1 LRGNTEGGIEV
12 QIKVGEI
19 IKAKREEKKI
29 SLVDFAR
36 EIGISPAY
44 LSQLENGRKEN
55 PKLEIMLSITQALD
69 IDLEM
74 LLGLEQELES
84 PALRIPSLLRLVI
97 AKDRNLRVL
106 DDKEVQKKISSFLDR
121 VLECKY
127 LIEDR
132 DLYALFLEDINIQM
146 ENTLKR
152 YMAMEILMNN
162 K

>member
-1 LRGNTEGGIEV
+1 MR
-12 QIKVGEI
+12 IKVGEV

-69 IDLEM
+69 IDLDM
-74 LLGLEQELES
+74 LLGLEQEPES
-84 PALRIPSLLRLVI
+84 PALRIPSLLRLAI
-97 AKDRNLRVL
+97 AKDRNLKVL
-106 DDKEVQKKISSFLDR
+106 EDKEVQRKVSSLLDR
-121 VLECKY
+121 TLECKY
-127 LIEDR
+127 LIEDKN
-132 DLYALFLEDINIQM
+132 LYSLFLEDLSIQL

-152 YMAMEILMNN
+152 YMAMEIILNS

>member
-1 LRGNTEGGIEV
+1 MVRRSKV
-12 QIKVGEI
+12 QIRVGEI
-19 IKAKREEKKI
+19 IKAKRKEKKI

-69 IDLEM
+69 IDLDM

-97 AKDRNLRVL
+97 AKDRNLKVL
-106 DDKEVQKKISSFLDR
+106 EDKEVQKKISGFLDR

-132 DLYALFLEDINIQM
+132 DLYNLFLEDLNIQM

-162 K
+162 KQTL

>member
-1 LRGNTEGGIEV
+1 M

-19 IKAKREEKKI
+19 IKAKREERRI

-69 IDLEM
+69 IDLDM

-97 AKDRNLRVL
+97 AKDRNLKVL
-106 DDKEVQKKISSFLDR
+106 EDKEVQKKISSFLDR
-121 VLECKY
+121 ALECKY
-127 LIEDR
+127 LIDDR
-132 DLYALFLEDINIQM
+132 NLYNLFLEDISIQM

>member
-1 LRGNTEGGIEV
+1 VRRSKV
-12 QIKVGEI
+12 QIRVGEI
-19 IKAKREEKKI
+19 IKAKRKEKKI

-69 IDLEM
+69 IDLDM

-97 AKDRNLRVL
+97 AKDRNLKVL
-106 DDKEVQKKISSFLDR
+106 EDKEVQKKISGFLDH

-132 DLYALFLEDINIQM
+132 ELYNLFLEDLNIQM

-152 YMAMEILMNN
+152 YMAMGILMNN

>member
-1 LRGNTEGGIEV
+1 M
-12 QIKVGEI
+12 QIKVGEV

-69 IDLEM
+69 IDLDM
-74 LLGLEQELES
+74 LLGLEQEPES
-84 PALRIPSLLRLVI
+84 PALRIPSLLRLAI
-97 AKDRNLRVL
+97 AKDRNLKVL
-106 DDKEVQKKISSFLDR
+106 EDKEVQRKVSSLLDR
-121 VLECKY
+121 TLECKY
-127 LIEDR
+127 LIEDKN
-132 DLYALFLEDINIQM
+132 LYSLFLEDISIQL

-152 YMAMEILMNN
+152 YMAMEIILNS

>member
-1 LRGNTEGGIEV
+1 M
-12 QIKVGEI
+12 QIRVGEI
-19 IKAKREEKKI
+19 IKAKREDKKI

-74 LLGLEQELES
+74 LLGLEQEPES
-84 PALRIPSLLRLVI
+84 PALRIPSLLRLAI
-97 AKDRNLRVL
+97 AKDRNLKVL
-106 DDKEVQKKISSFLDR
+106 EDKEIQKKISGLLDR

-127 LIEDR
+127 LIEDN
-132 DLYALFLEDINIQM
+132 DLYNLFLEDLNIQM

>member
-1 LRGNTEGGIEV
+1 M

-19 IKAKREEKKI
+19 IKAKREEKKV

-69 IDLEM
+69 IDLDM
-74 LLGLEQELES
+74 LLGLEQETES
-84 PALRIPSLLRLVI
+84 PALRIPSLLRLAI
-97 AKDRNLRVL
+97 AKDRNLKVL
-106 DDKEVQKKISSFLDR
+106 EDKDVQKKISSFLDR
-121 VLECKY
+121 TLECKY
-127 LIEDR
+127 LIEDKN
-132 DLYALFLEDINIQM
+132 LYSLFLEDISIQM

-152 YMAMEILMNN
+152 YMAMEILMNS

>member
-1 LRGNTEGGIEV
+1 M

-19 IKAKREEKKI
+19 IKAKREERKI
-29 SLVDFAR
+29 LLADFAH

-74 LLGLEQELES
+74 LLGLEQEPES
-84 PALRIPSLLRLVI
+84 PALRIPSLLRLAI
-97 AKDRNLRVL
+97 AKDRNLKVL
-106 DDKEVQKKISSFLDR
+106 EDKEVQKKISGFLDR

-132 DLYALFLEDINIQM
+132 ELYNLFLEDIGIQM

-152 YMAMEILMNN
+152 YMAMLILMNN
-162 K
+162 KL

>member
-1 LRGNTEGGIEV
+1 V
-12 QIKVGEI
+12 QIRVGEI
-19 IKAKREEKKI
+19 IKAKRKEKKI

-69 IDLEM
+69 IDLDM

-97 AKDRNLRVL
+97 AKDRNLKVL
-106 DDKEVQKKISSFLDR
+106 EDKEVQKKISGFLDR

-132 DLYALFLEDINIQM
+132 DLYNLFLEDLNIQM

-162 K
+162 KQTL

>member
-1 LRGNTEGGIEV
+1 MKV
-12 QIKVGEI
+12 QIRVGEI
-19 IKAKREEKKI
+19 IKAKRKEKKI

-69 IDLEM
+69 IDLDM

-97 AKDRNLRVL
+97 AKDRNLKVL
-106 DDKEVQKKISSFLDR
+106 ENKEVQKKISGFLDR
-121 VLECKY
+121 ALECKY

-132 DLYALFLEDINIQM
+132 DLYNLFLEDLSIQM

>member
-1 LRGNTEGGIEV
+1 V
-12 QIKVGEI
+12 QIKVGEV

-69 IDLEM
+69 IDLDM
-74 LLGLEQELES
+74 LLGLEQEPES
-84 PALRIPSLLRLVI
+84 PALRIPSLLRLAI
-97 AKDRNLRVL
+97 AKDRNLKVL
-106 DDKEVQKKISSFLDR
+106 EDKEVQRKVSSLLDR
-121 VLECKY
+121 TLECKY
-127 LIEDR
+127 LIEDKN
-132 DLYALFLEDINIQM
+132 LYSLFLEDISIQL

-152 YMAMEILMNN
+152 YMAMEIILNS